1 MLRKVKNKRGFTL
14 IELMIVVAIIGILAA
29 IAIPAYLD
37 YTKKAKLS
45 EVLNAM
51 DAIAQAAAEYH
62 ASVGAFPNASGD
74 SPMTANDLAH
84 FREYYA
90 NINITGGGD
99 NDMNIV
105 ANFRSTLDL
114 NADADGQGI
123 LVMNCIYD
131 DTYGFNKVWEVS
143 LSTVDRKYIPRK

>member
-62 ASVGAFPNASGD
+62 ASVGAFPNAANMD
-74 SPMTANDLAH
+74 ANDLAH
-84 FREYYA
+84 FREHYA
-90 NINITGGGD
+90 NIDITGGGD

-114 NADADGQGI
+114 NAGADGQGI

-131 DTYGFNKVWEVS
+131 DTYGFNKVWEES
-143 LSTVDRKYIPRK
+143 ASTVDRKYIPRK